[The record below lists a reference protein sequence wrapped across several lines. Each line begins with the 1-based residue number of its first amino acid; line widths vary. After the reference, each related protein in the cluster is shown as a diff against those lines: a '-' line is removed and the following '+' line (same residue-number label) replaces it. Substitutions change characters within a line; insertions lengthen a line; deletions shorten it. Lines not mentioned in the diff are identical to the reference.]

1 MIFIDFCCFLT
12 KKCVSLWLEILF
24 FCMEYYII
32 IGVVCLV
39 VLLVIVALLAHHV
52 GKGKVEWKLAIAN
65 NEKELLGQR
74 LVELKEIST
83 KVLVDQ
89 KNEAEKR
96 LDEAKAEARELLD
109 RTKAE
114 QAEALERLEQRHREE
129 KQQMQERYQ
138 AHFKVMHEMQEQ
150 QMAALGDQMQNATQ
164 KLLEERQAALEQG
177 NTRQM
182 DALLTPLREK
192 LAEMKNAFEESRE
205 SNHRNSAAFETQM
218 KAMLDGTLR
227 LGTEA
232 QRLTEALI
240 GNGKVQGDWGEQ
252 LLATILENS
261 GLREG
266 SEYEVQGNVKDEDG
280 NNLRPD
286 VVVHCSDGRNI
297 VIDSKVS
304 LTGYYNYVNATNETE
319 RQQAERDNLVSIK
332 THIKEL
338 ADKNYAKLVPNA
350 VPTVLMFVPN
360 EGSYILAMQKD
371 KNLANEA
378 FRKGVLLINPTNLM
392 LALTLIYQ
400 LWKIEHREEDD
411 RRIVET
417 ATVLYEKFCV
427 FAETFEKVGT
437 QLQTAQRSF
446 DLAKSQL
453 NEGRGNIIKRLDSLQ
468 NMGVN
473 SGKQIPSKLREE
485 G

>member
-1 MIFIDFCCFLT
+1 
-12 KKCVSLWLEILF
+12 
-24 FCMEYYII
+24 MEHYII
-32 IGVVCLV
+32 IGAVGAF
-39 VLLVIVALLAHHV
+39 VLLVVVALVAHHV
-52 GKGKVEWKLAIAN
+52 GKGKVESKLAIAN
-65 NEKELLGQR
+65 RENELLAQR
-74 LVELKEIST
+74 LAELKDISAR
-83 KVLVDQ
+83 VLAEQ
-89 KNEAEKR
+89 KSDADKR
-96 LDEAKAEARELLD
+96 MDEAKAEARDLLD
-109 RTKAE
+109 RTKTE
-114 QAEALERLEQRHREE
+114 QEEALERMEQRHREE

-138 AHFKVMHEMQEQ
+138 SQLKVLHELQEQ
-150 QMAALGDQMQNATQ
+150 QMAALGERMQNATQ
-164 KLLEERQAALEQG
+164 RLLEERQAALEQG

-182 DALLTPLREK
+182 DALLSPLRDR
-192 LAEMKNAFEESRE
+192 LTEMKRAFEESRE
-205 SNHRNSAAFETQM
+205 AGHRNSASFETQM
-218 KAMLDGTLR
+218 KAMLDGTMR

-232 QRLTEALI
+232 QRLTEALL

-266 SEYEVQGNVKDEDG
+266 SEYEVQENVKDEEG

-304 LTGYYNYVNATNETE
+304 LTGYYNYVNAANEAE
-319 RQQAERDNLVSIK
+319 RQQAERDNLTSIR
-332 THIKEL
+332 THIREL
-338 ADKNYAKLVPNA
+338 AEKNYCKLVPNA

-360 EGSYILAMQKD
+360 EGSYILALQKD

-400 LWKIEHREEDD
+400 LWKIEHREEDE

-417 ATVLYEKFCV
+417 ATALYEKFCV
-427 FAETFEKVGT
+427 FAETFEKVGL
-437 QLQTAQRSF
+437 QLQTAQKSY
-446 DLAKSQL
+446 DQAKSQL

-473 SGKQIPSKLREE
+473 SGKQIPQKLREE
-485 G
+485 